1 MPTRAKA
8 RAAGLGVSALVLAAG
23 LALAQPDS
31 SPSPTP
37 PPTPTPTP
45 TPEPTPEPTREPESA
60 PEAEDAIEDIEET
73 IVTFLDGRKVTGVLM
88 MIEREALTL
97 RIGPI
102 EQRFATREIDR
113 WETLPPI
120 SVRYREMRASIPD
133 RDTDARLVLA
143 QWLADKKRYDLALKE
158 VESILVSEPGHPQ
171 AEQMKLQYEKLQE
184 LARKGTSRTVPGEPV
199 RKRAPEAPARSF
211 PVLSE
216 EQINLI
222 KVYEVDLRDPPRMI
236 IPRELIDEL
245 IARFKDHPAMPRTQ
259 EGRDDLYR
267 QRPDQ
272 IVDLLFRVRARELY
286 GKVKVQDH
294 PPAFKLFRDL
304 VHSSWLM
311 NSCATTRCH
320 GGEQAGRLMLTAR
333 RPNSDFAVYTNFL
346 ILDRFRM
353 RDGTPLLNWD
363 SPAQSALLQL
373 GLPRNISR
381 VPHPDVTGPRGQRG
395 WEPVFATEQ
404 DQRFQD
410 ALRWMNAM
418 YRPRPEYPI
427 DYALPTPGTAS
438 GAAAPSS
445 PAPSSPAPSAPST
458 GNAGSPA
465 PAGGNQPGNPPR

>member
-1 MPTRAKA
+1 
-8 RAAGLGVSALVLAAG
+8 
-23 LALAQPDS
+23 
-31 SPSPTP
+31 
-37 PPTPTPTP
+37 
-45 TPEPTPEPTREPESA
+45 
-60 PEAEDAIEDIEET
+60 
-73 IVTFLDGRKVTGVLM
+73 VTFLDGRKVTGVLTK
-88 MIEREALTL
+88 IERDALTL
-97 RIGPI
+97 RIGTI
-102 EQRFATREIDR
+102 EQKFPTREIDR

-120 SVRYREMRASIPD
+120 SERYRELRASIPD
-133 RDTDARLVLA
+133 RDTAARLVLA
-143 QWLADKKRYDLALKE
+143 QWLAEKKRYDLALKE
-158 VESILVSEPGHPQ
+158 VESILATEPGHPQ

-184 LARKGTSRTVPGEPV
+184 LARKGSGRTTPGAPV
-199 RKRAPEAPARSF
+199 QKRAPEAPARAF

-304 VHSSWLM
+304 IHSSWLM

-320 GGEQAGRLMLTAR
+320 GGEQAGRLILTTR

-346 ILDRFRM
+346 ILDRFRT

-363 SPAQSALLQL
+363 SPAQSPLFQL

-381 VPHPDVTGPRGQRG
+381 LPHPDVTGPRGQRG
-395 WEPVFATEQ
+395 WEPVFASEQ

-410 ALRWMNAM
+410 AVRWMNAM
-418 YRPRPEYPI
+418 YRPRPDYPI
-427 DYALPTPGTAS
+427 DYELPQPTAPNP
-438 GAAAPSS
+438 AAPNPAAPNPASS
-445 PAPSSPAPSAPST
+445 NPAPPAT
-458 GNAGSPA
+458 
-465 PAGGNQPGNPPR
+465 PAGGNQPNNPPR